1 MRDPRRSARWL
12 LLVSLAGAGCAGKS
26 PPADPPAPSGRRPDR
41 TAPEVNTG
49 EQRLYEHHLQ
59 PAALDPAA
67 DKYLAEEYAAL
78 DTRAPL
84 AGKLV
89 VYLVGA
95 NNKPQSGR
103 PMMQELAAMGF
114 HVLAP
119 MYANPDIRPYCASD
133 KDADEDCHAKFRL
146 EAFEGTPQSP
156 HLEVSRA
163 NSAEGRVVR
172 MLAHLDKIQ
181 PGADWGFFLEGD
193 RPRWSQIVIAGHSH
207 GASSAGLIGKV
218 RAVNRVVML
227 SGPFDNRGGQPAPWT
242 RRPGLTPAERVYGF
256 SHTLE
261 EQHAGHLQDWDA
273 MGLAA
278 LGPVVVVEAAAAP
291 FGGSHQI
298 VTSLPPM
305 AGVNP
310 HGMTAAGRASPQLP
324 DGSYR
329 FLPVFR
335 YLFGR

>member
-1 MRDPRRSARWL
+1 MRDPRPPARWL
-12 LLVSLAGAGCAGKS
+12 LPALLAVAGCAAKS
-26 PPADPPAPSGRRPDR
+26 ASAPPAPAARRPDR
-41 TAPEVNTG
+41 TAPQVSTG
-49 EQRLYEHHLQ
+49 EQRLYEHALE
-59 PAALDPAA
+59 PARLDPAA
-67 DKYLAEEYAAL
+67 DKYLAEEYAVL
-78 DTRAPL
+78 DTRVPA

-95 NNKPQSGR
+95 NNKPASGR

-114 HVLAP
+114 HVVAP
-119 MYANPDIRPYCASD
+119 MYANPDIRPYCAPD
-133 KDADEDCHAKFRL
+133 KDADEDCHAKLRL

-172 MLAHLDKIQ
+172 MLAHLDRIQ

-218 RAVNRVVML
+218 RAVDRVVML
-227 SGPFDNRGGQPAPWT
+227 SGPFDNRGGKPAPWT
-242 RRPGLTPAERVYGF
+242 ARPGLTPVERVYGF

-261 EQHAGHLQDWDA
+261 EQHAGHLQDWEA
-273 MGLAA
+273 MGLGA
-278 LGPVVVVEAAAAP
+278 LGPVVVVESAAPP
-291 FGGSHQI
+291 FGGSHRI
-298 VTSLPPM
+298 VTSLPPGE
-305 AGVNP
+305 GVNP
-310 HGMTAAGRASPQLP
+310 HGMTAAGRASPRLP
-324 DGSYR
+324 DGAYR
-329 FLPVFR
+329 FAPVFR